1 MWTRQIHRWMS
12 ILLVASIFAYPFVM
26 KIKGLPHWV
35 VYGPALPL
43 IVLLVTGLYLFV
55 QPHAR
60 KWRRESISVSPERRQ
75 ARPA

>member
-12 ILLVASIFAYPFVM
+12 ILLVASIFGYPFLM

-35 VYGPALPL
+35 VYGPAAPL
-43 IVLLVTGLYLFV
+43 IVLFVAGLYLFV

-60 KWRRESISVSPERRQ
+60 KWRRSVNSV
-75 ARPA
+75 A